1 MKISINEDE
10 ILLDLTQ
17 SYVKKV
23 EEDKEIVLTKTNFL
37 IPILKGIPKTYSYY
51 NKNKVNPYYLN
62 CSCKEYRDNI
72 KMYPLRDLRRMCKH
86 IFFILIR
93 VHTERMDGLTKLLME
108 HRFWEKISEVIEINF
123 NSEKL
128 YISFASDL
136 QFIRV
141 YRKILE
147 WKFYNYLPKKNSWE
161 NNLPPYKELE
171 NNSYLSNFLKKII
184 SADFQN
190 HLNSSTSNKKTA

>member
-1 MKISINEDE
+1 MKISINDDE

-23 EEDKEIVLTKTNFL
+23 EGDKEIVLSKTNFL
-37 IPILKGIPKTYSYY
+37 IPVHKGIPKAYAYY
-51 NKNKVNPYYLN
+51 NRNKVNPYYLN

-72 KMYPLRDLRRMCKH
+72 KLYPLRDLRRMCKH

-93 VHTERMDGLTKLLME
+93 DYSEIMDGLTKLLME

-128 YISFASDL
+128 YISFTHDL

-147 WKFYNYLPKKNSWE
+147 WKFYTYLPKKNYWE
-161 NNLPPYKELE
+161 NNLPPYKEFE
-171 NNSYLSNFLKKII
+171 NNSYLSNFLKKLPLLIFKI
-184 SADFQN
+184 GFNTFTLD
-190 HLNSSTSNKKTA
+190 K

>member
-1 MKISINEDE
+1 MKISINDDE
-10 ILLDLTQ
+10 ILVDLTQ
-17 SYVKKV
+17 AYIKKAKV
-23 EEDKEIVLTKTNFL
+23 NKEIVILRNNFL
-37 IPILKGIPKTYSYY
+37 IPVLKGIPKTYAYY

-72 KMYPLRDLRRMCKH
+72 KKYPLRDLRRICKH

-93 VHTERMDGLTKLLME
+93 DHTERMDSLTKLLME
-108 HRFWEKISEVIEINF
+108 DHFWEKISEVFEISY

-128 YISFASDL
+128 YISFTSDL
-136 QFIRV
+136 QFIHV
-141 YRKILE
+141 YRKIIE
-147 WKFYNYLPKKNSWE
+147 WKFYTYLPKKNSWE

-171 NNSYLSNFLKKII
+171 NNSYLTNFLNKIT

-190 HLNSSTSNKKTA
+190 RR